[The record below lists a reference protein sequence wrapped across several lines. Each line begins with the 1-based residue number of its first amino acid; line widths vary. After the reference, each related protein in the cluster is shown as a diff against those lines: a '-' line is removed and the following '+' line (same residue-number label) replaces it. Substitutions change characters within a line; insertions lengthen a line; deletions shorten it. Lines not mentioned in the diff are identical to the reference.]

1 MEIEIS
7 FDKGIVKLLDDLNQ
21 IFSSFIEF
29 SMNDWQSTSQ
39 KVRIIILILQMG
51 KQTAI
56 QYIKGEPRIL
66 PNLLTV
72 WCK

>member
-7 FDKGIVKLLDDLNQ
+7 VDKGIVKLLDDLNQ

-29 SMNDWQSTSQ
+29 SMYDWQSTSQ
-39 KVRIIILILQMG
+39 KVCIIILILQMG

-56 QYIKGEPRIL
+56 
-66 PNLLTV
+66 
-72 WCK
+72 